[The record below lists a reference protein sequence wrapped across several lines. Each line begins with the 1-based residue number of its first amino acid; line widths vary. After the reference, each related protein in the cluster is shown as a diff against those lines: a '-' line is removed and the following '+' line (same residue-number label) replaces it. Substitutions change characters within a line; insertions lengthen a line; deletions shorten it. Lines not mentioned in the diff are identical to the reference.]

1 VEEEEAELKR
11 LLHSKIIEVEKL
23 KKEGLSLH
31 ADNEKLLNEQYR
43 LRSQQ
48 DELSHEI
55 RKLGE
60 AIRDYEGR
68 LGDINRKVL

>member
-1 VEEEEAELKR
+1 
-11 LLHSKIIEVEKL
+11 L

-48 DELSHEI
+48 DEINHEI

-60 AIRDYEGR
+60 TIRDYEGR
-68 LGDINRKVL
+68 LAEINRKVL

>member
-1 VEEEEAELKR
+1 MLN
-11 LLHSKIIEVEKL
+11 SKIIEIEKL

-48 DELSHEI
+48 DEINHEI

-60 AIRDYEGR
+60 TIRDYEGR
-68 LGDINRKVL
+68 LSEISRKVL